1 MSAGPT
7 HRSVDLGE
15 DPDVL
20 GAAATLP
27 VERGR
32 RSGTT
37 RRRTRTRKRTAPT
50 RLEGYSG
57 TVYVFEPGSRPTEPL
72 RDYLARVWERRAFIT
87 GMARAEVRGPRAN
100 TALGQLWA
108 LLDPLFSASVY
119 YFLFVVIRGGRGR
132 PVEFLPVLIAGVFL
146 FSLTTGALSDGGR
159 SIRRSRGLML
169 NSAFPRAI
177 LPLVSIYKGLLSF
190 GSSALVIAVALL
202 ALGEPNGELLY
213 FPVVFAIQLV
223 MDVGLALLTAT
234 LIVFFRDAS
243 NVLNYVVRLLFFAT
257 PVIYPA
263 TILPESTRHVLEWM
277 PLYPVFAS
285 YQAIFG
291 DALVD
296 LGLLARGAVW
306 AVVVL
311 AGGLAF
317 FRRHEHE
324 FASKL

>member
-1 MSAGPT
+1 M
-7 HRSVDLGE
+7 
-15 DPDVL
+15 
-20 GAAATLP
+20 
-27 VERGR
+27 
-32 RSGTT
+32 
-37 RRRTRTRKRTAPT
+37 
-50 RLEGYSG
+50 
-57 TVYVFEPGSRPTEPL
+57 
-72 RDYLARVWERRAFIT
+72 
-87 GMARAEVRGPRAN
+87 
-100 TALGQLWA
+100 
-108 LLDPLFSASVY
+108 
-119 YFLFVVIRGGRGR
+119 
-132 PVEFLPVLIAGVFL
+132 
-146 FSLTTGALSDGGR
+146 
-159 SIRRSRGLML
+159 
-169 NSAFPRAI
+169 
-177 LPLVSIYKGLLSF
+177 
-190 GSSALVIAVALL
+190 
-202 ALGEPNGELLY
+202 
-213 FPVVFAIQLV
+213 FAIQLV